1 MVTTSLT
8 TAAAMGASIAAIS
21 GISGGAKT
29 SGSNI
34 EVGAYAKGGYFTG
47 PTLGIIGEGA
57 DSEVALPLN
66 RAVFNNIA
74 EGIVEAGSSRN
85 STVTQNIYG
94 DINDAA
100 DVDDLFEG
108 LTNMVAAGL
117 RGV

>member
-1 MVTTSLT
+1 M
-8 TAAAMGASIAAIS
+8 
-21 GISGGAKT
+21 
-29 SGSNI
+29 
-34 EVGAYAKGGYFTG
+34 
-47 PTLGIIGEGA
+47 
-57 DSEVALPLN
+57 PLN

-117 RGV
+117 GVYEMNFPEREDNGDKLKILKDGHELCFRQPGHYLMPEVMILTAK